1 MPTEGAA
8 YSRTLSG
15 RAATKQCTSDAAG
28 SSNSK
33 SAPPPTRPTVI
44 HNFFIRYVRPLER
57 PSITEIVIVTLSS
70 NGTSGNLAEPCP
82 LISRPRIPLTHGD
95 RANRGSR
102 CLRSGSLG
110 NSIPSSEPN
119 LKIVDDPFGVS
130 RSSSKDSFP
139 FCPKLD
145 RISSLPLLTAPNS
158 PIDESRWP
166 SRGHARGCHRSC
178 AIAPR

>member
-44 HNFFIRYVRPLER
+44 HNFFIRYVRPFER

-70 NGTSGNLAEPCP
+70 KGTSGYLAETFP
-82 LISRPRIPLTHGD
+82 LISRPHITLNHGD
-95 RANRGSR
+95 RGD
-102 CLRSGSLG
+102 LQ
-110 NSIPSSEPN
+110 
-119 LKIVDDPFGVS
+119 
-130 RSSSKDSFP
+130 
-139 FCPKLD
+139 
-145 RISSLPLLTAPNS
+145 T
-158 PIDESRWP
+158 
-166 SRGHARGCHRSC
+166 
-178 AIAPR
+178 